1 MMNKV
6 KNVLIACLVASMLCC
21 SSCDKPRVTGD
32 VAVISQTNLEDG
44 LNRESITSEEAISFK
59 DLKTPTHIEKSF
71 VQNNIS
77 ISINADVS
85 VPEVES
91 INRIVFIFDEDN
103 MNRIVNEWLL
113 PAYPDA
119 KTHTDE
125 SYDYGWGTS
134 KEDGSVLMGFS
145 ADRDGRI
152 GFVDASKDINGS
164 EEEYHPLGIRYITN
178 EIPLGM
184 NIDAQEAEKT
194 AITFVEKYAPF
205 KYSALKI
212 SDVNDKQ
219 RNKGYYEIYLQPE
232 YRKIPVCVALS
243 CDGYNPSLFFEVCIS
258 AEGIFSFQGISNLK
272 EIDCKSVE
280 NIMSFDSIMEYF
292 SNDIAVLAIGTDVR
306 VNNIYLAYIPECDNS
321 ANPEIKLI
329 PAWCFEYTDSR
340 IEDGQ
345 KVDMKFTVAYS
356 VENGRV
362 MGKFF

>member
-44 LNRESITSEEAISFK
+44 INRESITSEEAISFK
-59 DLKTPTHIEKSF
+59 DLKTPAHVEKSF
-71 VQNNIS
+71 DQNNIS
-77 ISINADVS
+77 VSINADVL
-85 VPEVES
+85 VPEADGIYKV
-91 INRIVFIFDEDN
+91 VFVFDEEN

-113 PAYPDA
+113 PAYPGA
-119 KTHTDE
+119 KTYTDE
-125 SYDYGWGTS
+125 SVDYGWGTS

-194 AITFVEKYAPF
+194 AISFVEKYAPF

-272 EIDCKSVE
+272 EIDCKPVE
-280 NIMSFDSIMEYF
+280 SIMPFDSIMDYF
-292 SNDIAVLAIGTDVR
+292 SNDIAVLATGTDVR
-306 VNNIYLAYIPECDNS
+306 VNNIYLAYISEGDNS
-321 ANPEIKLI
+321 ASQEIKLT
-329 PAWCFEYTDSR
+329 PAWCFEYTDTR
-340 IEDGQ
+340 IEDG
-345 KVDMKFTVAYS
+345 VETTTRFTLAYS
-356 VENGRV
+356 VENGRII
-362 MGKFF
+362 GQFF